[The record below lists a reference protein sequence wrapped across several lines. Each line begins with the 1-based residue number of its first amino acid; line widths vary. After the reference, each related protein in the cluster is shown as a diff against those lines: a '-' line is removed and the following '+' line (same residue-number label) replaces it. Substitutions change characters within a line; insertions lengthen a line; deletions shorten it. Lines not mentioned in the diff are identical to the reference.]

1 MLGGSN
7 AIYPVPCKTGGYIGP
22 FPLTLPKYLPAA
34 ALQVLGQY
42 CPCSGKS
49 QPPAGHQGRV
59 EGERGK
65 EQRGTDLFSSCPSRS
80 LSLQQVWDT
89 QGVSGTSL
97 PGRVSLTSQHW
108 ASSAPKLPAAGPVAS
123 EKLYE
128 LFGRE
133 RVVNYHVP
141 LLLTSAN
148 KSNYHRLM
156 NRAQAHPRSCR

>member
-1 MLGGSN
+1 MPFSQCPAKL
-7 AIYPVPCKTGGYIGP
+7 GGYIGP

-42 CPCSGKS
+42 CLCSGEITAPS
-49 QPPAGHQGRV
+49 WPSSQGRRDGQRT
-59 EGERGK
+59 EGYQFVFLLPLLQLVPEAGLGQTK
-65 EQRGTDLFSSCPSRS
+65 GLGDMSPWEGVPDLP
-80 LSLQQVWDT
+80 
-89 QGVSGTSL
+89 
-97 PGRVSLTSQHW
+97 HW
-108 ASSAPKLPAAGPVAS
+108 VSSAPKLPGARPVAS

-156 NRAQAHPRSCR
+156 NRARAHPRSCR

>member
-1 MLGGSN
+1 MVPSHSPCQNTCLQQPCRCWAILPLLWEITAPGWPSRQGRRREGQRTEGYRFVFLLPLTQLVPAAGLGH
-7 AIYPVPCKTGGYIGP
+7 TGG
-22 FPLTLPKYLPAA
+22 
-34 ALQVLGQY
+34 LGDI
-42 CPCSGKS
+42 S
-49 QPPAGHQGRV
+49 
-59 EGERGK
+59 
-65 EQRGTDLFSSCPSRS
+65 
-80 LSLQQVWDT
+80 
-89 QGVSGTSL
+89 
-97 PGRVSLTSQHW
+97 PGRLSLTSQHW

-156 NRAQAHPRSCR
+156 NRVPAHPRSCR